1 MMEAVAENEHQSGPP
16 AIREP
21 GEPLPAPRASQP
33 EPAPIDPE
41 AVRQFQ
47 QFQQFQELM
56 RQQGDVALVPPPTRK
71 SLVRRV
77 FRNPF
82 VRWPLIIVI
91 TVVILVL
98 LGLLAAYLLLQH
110 FFGHNEEQGPA
121 SVVGGR
127 SYTNRTILAGSPHEA
142 VRKVYQRVAD
152 DSPEFVC
159 GQFNSA
165 AAQQFAD
172 DFQAGTCEDAVHQ
185 INARIDKT
193 QKGYKNTWAD
203 YQGLPLTL
211 GGMDLKN
218 PPAGVTSVEISSCD
232 VTVSPKLGAFK
243 LQKVERDQW
252 IIVEHRKETC

>member
-1 MMEAVAENEHQSGPP
+1 MMESVAENEQQSGPP
-16 AIREP
+16 AIRAP
-21 GEPLPAPRASQP
+21 NEPLPAPRAP
-33 EPAPIDPE
+33 EPQPIDPE

-56 RQQGDVALVPPPTRK
+56 RQQGGTALLPPPTRK
-71 SLVRRV
+71 SLVRKV

-91 TVVILVL
+91 AVVILVL
-98 LGLLAAYLLLQH
+98 LGLVVGYLVLQH
-110 FFGHNEEQGPA
+110 FFGHSEEQGPA

-152 DSPEFVC
+152 DSPDFVC
-159 GQFNSA
+159 GQFNPT
-165 AAQQFAD
+165 AAQQFAA
-172 DFQAGTCEDAVHQ
+172 DFQAGSCEEAVHQ
-185 INARIDKT
+185 INARIDKN

-211 GGMDLKN
+211 NGMDLKN
-218 PPAGVTSVEISSCD
+218 PPAGVTSVEISSCG
-232 VTVSPKLGAFK
+232 VTVSPKLGWFK
-243 LQKVERDQW
+243 VQKVERDQW
-252 IIVEHRKETC
+252 LIVEHRKETC